1 MTTQELE
8 IKIIKLINGDDV
20 VCAFPTKQLPEK
32 SPLMRLIKPLQIK
45 YVPQLTPDGFKDYI
59 ALIKWAAYTPDTM
72 VTIPKDK
79 IMTIVN
85 ASDEMKKSYIHIAST
100 YDSLKPPTRDDRKY
114 KQEKFSEQEN
124 DELNELFDEFRDTKD
139 TIH

>member
-1 MTTQELE
+1 MNTQELE

-20 VCAFPTKQLPEK
+20 VCAFPSKQLPDK
-32 SPLMRLIKPLQIK
+32 SPLMRLVKPLQVK

-59 ALIKWAAYTPDTM
+59 ALIKWAAYTPDTI

-85 ASDEMKKSYIHIAST
+85 ASEQMKKSYIHIASS
-100 YDSLKPPTRDDRKY
+100 YDSIEPPTRDERKY
-114 KQEKFSEQEN
+114 TQEKLN
-124 DELNELFDEFRDTKD
+124 DKDNEELNEIFDEFKDTKD
-139 TIH
+139 TLH